1 MASARPRRSP
11 GEPLTRRRA
20 SSFCGAGRSTEEEGG
35 LTRTEHLA
43 QTGMR
48 PRVPQGAL
56 PWKALPRHHLTV
68 PAVES
73 GSAQGMLI
81 KNIILIGL
89 PWEEWRT
96 LLRPG
101 ENAMLFFQDLPPL
114 PRESLLPPGN
124 LGVTV
129 RHSPSPP
136 PQREALGVSESVRAN
151 TRLGPVGKGGPG
163 PLRCCRW
170 WGGTGEDLRGGLALC
185 STLCCLTLGPKG
197 LLKSPALPA
206 TPIRRRPRP
215 TATRERSPPATVSL
229 HAQVGRT
236 TFLRA

>member
-68 PAVES
+68 PAVSAGDAHKEHHFNWLTLGRMENPATPRGECDAIFS
-73 GSAQGMLI
+73 GSA
-81 KNIILIGL
+81 
-89 PWEEWRT
+89 PSAT
-96 LLRPG
+96 
-101 ENAMLFFQDLPPL
+101 
-114 PRESLLPPGN
+114 RESASSREPRRYCQAP
-124 LGVTV
+124 VP
-129 RHSPSPP
+129 HSPSPP

-170 WGGTGEDLRGGLALC
+170 WGGTGDLRGGLALC

>member
-68 PAVES
+68 PAMES

-129 RHSPSPP
+129 RPLSRTLRHLRPKGRLWESASPSE
-136 PQREALGVSESVRAN
+136 QTRGLDQWAREGQAR
-151 TRLGPVGKGGPG
+151 
-163 PLRCCRW
+163 
-170 WGGTGEDLRGGLALC
+170 
-185 STLCCLTLGPKG
+185 
-197 LLKSPALPA
+197 
-206 TPIRRRPRP
+206 
-215 TATRERSPPATVSL
+215 
-229 HAQVGRT
+229 
-236 TFLRA
+236 